1 MQHFSLAVCYQ
12 AANHSSGLLTIV
24 QCMQRLYEPMRSSR
38 LCASKAPA
46 APNAKPRSCLLC
58 PLLRTVMCTRLRE
71 DAAVFVR
78 EVKAGIPSQ
87 ACYTLELLYLHT
99 NTASSSSSSSSSS
112 KSKSA
117 THSSIVRV
125 HRTYTL
131 HYRSDSAVRSFAPYA
146 CHALTDGVFCRKG
159 EAEGY
164 TALFPGAA
172 GAAAAKACERSTLV
186 SYDTFTL

>member
-1 MQHFSLAVCYQ
+1 MLSQALVTCVPSL
-12 AANHSSGLLTIV
+12 L
-24 QCMQRLYEPMRSSR
+24 
-38 LCASKAPA
+38 
-46 APNAKPRSCLLC
+46 
-58 PLLRTVMCTRLRE
+58 CTRLRE

-87 ACYTLELLYLHT
+87 ACYTLELLFLHS
-99 NTASSSSSSSSSS
+99 NTSNSSSSNSNSSSSSNRS
-112 KSKSA
+112 KGA
-117 THSSIVRV
+117 AGMHSSIVRV

-146 CHALTDGVFCRKG
+146 CHALTDGIFCSKG

-186 SYDTFTL
+186 SCAAIDKSC